1 MAAEP
6 QPKKAGGPLRLE
18 QDPPTTPEWARRP
31 DGGAFFRYFACAFK
45 AANSAS
51 LRSVMTP
58 ISLAR

>member
-1 MAAEP
+1 MQP
-6 QPKKAGGPLRLE
+6 GQQPKETGGPLRLE
-18 QDPPTTPEWARRP
+18 QDPPATPEWARRRC
-31 DGGAFFRYFACAFK
+31 GGALLRYFACAFK